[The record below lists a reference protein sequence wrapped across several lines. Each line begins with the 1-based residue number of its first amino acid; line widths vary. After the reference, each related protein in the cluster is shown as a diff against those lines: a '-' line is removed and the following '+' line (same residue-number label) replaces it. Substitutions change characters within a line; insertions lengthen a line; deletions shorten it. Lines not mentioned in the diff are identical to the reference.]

1 MKDQIV
7 TVSELFQHELDA
19 INNYIVI
26 IENKKKLS
34 TFDKKELKKL
44 KTVANYLIER
54 INGDVYVKTENL
66 TIH

>member
-7 TVSELFQHELDA
+7 SVSELFQHELDA

-34 TFDKKELKKL
+34 TFDKNELKKL
-44 KTVANYLIER
+44 KTVAKYLVER
-54 INGDVYVKTENL
+54 INGDVYVSTENL